1 MVEMPRVREVFEAS
15 TDFTV
20 GIEEEFAIFDPATR
34 SLAHRFDELSSAAA
48 SDPVLSESVAGE
60 LIESEIE
67 IRSGRGENLADAIAR
82 QREARARLFRLA
94 ADRGALL
101 AATGAHPWSPWQEQ
115 RIIDTEHYHRVEE
128 GLKYVAWRNNTFS
141 VHVHM
146 GVRGAE
152 RAVRVCDR
160 LRPVLPELL
169 AVSANSPFLDGRN
182 SGLHTVRTQIFT
194 KSFPR
199 CGVPDA
205 FGSWKAYAD
214 YVDFLVRT
222 RSIVEQTQI
231 WWSIRPHHTFG
242 TVELRICD
250 AQTSAAD
257 STALIELIAVCIAQA
272 ALDYDDG
279 LPFDDPPNRLVEENF
294 WRAIRYGLDG
304 KLIDLDRTEEYPAAA
319 VVERLLTWTAPARAA
334 LGGVEPLLPDENGA
348 QRQRRAIESGL
359 SIEEVFAAEVAETQR
374 TYAAQEVEA

>member
-20 GIEEEFAIFDPATR
+20 GIEEEFGILDPATR
-34 SLAHRFDELSSAAA
+34 ALVHRFEELRSAAA
-48 SDPVLSESVAGE
+48 NDPVLSESVAGE
-60 LIESEIE
+60 LIKSEIE
-67 IRSGRGENLADAIAR
+67 IRSGRGENLADAVAR

-94 ADRGALL
+94 ADHGALL
-101 AATGAHPWSPWQEQ
+101 AATGTHPWSPWQEQ
-115 RIIDTEHYHRVEE
+115 QIIDTEHYRRVAE

-141 VHVHM
+141 LHVHM
-146 GVRGAE
+146 GIRGAE

-160 LRPVLPELL
+160 LRPVLAELL

-182 SGLHTVRTQIFT
+182 SGLHSVRSQIFT

-199 CGVPDA
+199 CGIPDA
-205 FGSWKAYAD
+205 FGGWGAYAD

-257 STALIELIAVCIAQA
+257 STALTELIAACIAQA

-279 LPFDDPPNRLVEENF
+279 LPFDDPPNRVVEENL

-304 KLIDLDRTEEYPAAA
+304 ELIDLDRAEEYPAAA
-319 VVERLLTWTAPARAA
+319 VIERLMRWTAPARAA
-334 LGGVEPLLPDENGA
+334 LGGIEPLVAEENGA
-348 QRQRRAIESGL
+348 QRQRRRFESGA

>member
-20 GIEEEFAIFDPATR
+20 GIEEEFAILDPGTR
-34 SLAHRFDELSSAAA
+34 SLAHRFEEFRLAAET
-48 SDPVLSESVAGE
+48 DPVLSESVAGE
-60 LIESEIE
+60 LIKSEIE
-67 IRSGRGENLADAIAR
+67 IRSGRGENLAEAVAR
-82 QREARARLFRLA
+82 QYEARARLFRLA

-101 AATGAHPWSPWQEQ
+101 ATTGTHPWSPWQQ
-115 RIIDTEHYHRVEE
+115 QQIIDTEHYHRVEE

-141 VHVHM
+141 LHVHM

-182 SGLHTVRTQIFT
+182 SGLHSVRSQIFT

-199 CGVPDA
+199 CGIPDP
-205 FGSWKAYAD
+205 FGGWEAYAD

-231 WWSIRPHHTFG
+231 WWKIRPDGSWRRTSGGRFATASTEGSSTSTGWRSIRPP
-242 TVELRICD
+242 RSS
-250 AQTSAAD
+250 SA
-257 STALIELIAVCIAQA
+257 C
-272 ALDYDDG
+272 
-279 LPFDDPPNRLVEENF
+279 
-294 WRAIRYGLDG
+294 
-304 KLIDLDRTEEYPAAA
+304 
-319 VVERLLTWTAPARAA
+319 
-334 LGGVEPLLPDENGA
+334 
-348 QRQRRAIESGL
+348 
-359 SIEEVFAAEVAETQR
+359 
-374 TYAAQEVEA
+374 